1 MDPFEENIEGLYQS
15 ADTEG
20 RGYITRDEF
29 IAVCCSTFI
38 GTSVNTHARTHTQK
52 HTHTQLFKL
61 EQLAL
66 LTEEDHSR
74 MTQCYDQVA
83 PDGRA
88 KYTEFYGLGKELILC
103 LYRNQ
108 DTSDVRVLCVC
119 IGIMGQCTSAILR
132 NDTKK
137 FNLMCVEKL

>member
-52 HTHTQLFKL
+52 HTHTHSVVQ
-61 EQLAL
+61 AGATGSVDGGGP
-66 LTEEDHSR
+66 LT
-74 MTQCYDQVA
+74 
-83 PDGRA
+83 
-88 KYTEFYGLGKELILC
+88 
-103 LYRNQ
+103 
-108 DTSDVRVLCVC
+108 
-119 IGIMGQCTSAILR
+119 
-132 NDTKK
+132 NDTV
-137 FNLMCVEKL
+137 L